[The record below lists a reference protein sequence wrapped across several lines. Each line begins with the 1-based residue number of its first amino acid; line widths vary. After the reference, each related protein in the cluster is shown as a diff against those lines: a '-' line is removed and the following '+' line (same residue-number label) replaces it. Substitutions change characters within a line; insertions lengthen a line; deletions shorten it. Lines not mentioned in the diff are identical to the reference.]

1 MPPEIPFLEATLED
15 ILVLVGG
22 VLFKGG
28 AMEDI
33 DVELLLRLQEL
44 LDKEIEYRMTG
55 IPKGTQIH

>member
-1 MPPEIPFLEATLED
+1 MPPDIPFLEATLED

-22 VLFKGG
+22 VIYKGG
-28 AMEDI
+28 EMEDI

-44 LDKEIEYRMTG
+44 LDIEIEFKITG

>member
-22 VLFKGG
+22 VIYKGG
-28 AMEDI
+28 EMEDI

-44 LDKEIEYRMTG
+44 LDIEIEFKITG
-55 IPKGTQIH
+55 IPKDTQIH

>member
-44 LDKEIEYRMTG
+44 LDTEIEYRMTG

>member
-33 DVELLLRLQEL
+33 DVELLLRLHEL
-44 LDKEIEYRMTG
+44 LDTEIEFKITG
-55 IPKGTQIH
+55 IPRGTQIH